1 MSEGDCR
8 RAHHTRWGA
17 ALSFAAWPC
26 TRGARESGRSLRWAL
41 PARARRNRHS
51 LDGSFWF
58 PGIAL
63 SGTPASLLDSGN
75 SVPASSFPG
84 LDPWYEYTMVLR
96 AGANAHFS

>member
-17 ALSFAAWPC
+17 ALSFAAWPS
-26 TRGARESGRSLRWAL
+26 TRGDGRQFAL
-41 PARARRNRHS
+41 GAPRRNRHS
-51 LDGSFWF
+51 LDGSCWF

-75 SVPASSFPG
+75 SVPASSFTG
-84 LDPWYEYTMVLR
+84 LDAWYEYTMVLR
-96 AGANAHFS
+96 AGASA